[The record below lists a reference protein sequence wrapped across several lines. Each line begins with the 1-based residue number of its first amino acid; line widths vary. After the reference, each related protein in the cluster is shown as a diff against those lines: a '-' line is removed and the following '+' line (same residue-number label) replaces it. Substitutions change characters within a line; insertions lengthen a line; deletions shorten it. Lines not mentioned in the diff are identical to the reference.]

1 MSTDKKRI
9 IEKEPEQNKK
19 RASWIIILLCVICI
33 IAVITLYYIFTGS
46 SHETMKWARKLSPED
61 VSCIELVIFPQDMDK
76 QYKILSDE
84 ELKDAVVLINES
96 KGRYLANPEDMCGGA
111 ISLYLHMKDGSEH
124 TVTNIGNVYLSIDG
138 DHYAAGYGWLS
149 SWPYKE
155 GDSPLPYDFYGTP
168 VLIPGEY
175 VAFQAEILEINDSS
189 MIVRPLPGSP
199 ELDSADQFSLPVK
212 NMPPSP
218 EAKVGD
224 IIEIQYNGEILESYP
239 AQLGVI
245 YGTSVITEKE

>member
-1 MSTDKKRI
+1 MGIDKKQLA
-9 IEKEPEQNKK
+9 EKEPGQNKK
-19 RASWIIILLCVICI
+19 AALWAIILLCVFGIT
-33 IAVITLYYIFTGS
+33 AVIILYYIFTGS
-46 SHETMKWARKLSPED
+46 FHETMNWAKKLSPED

-76 QYKILSDE
+76 QYKVLSDE
-84 ELKDAVVLINES
+84 ELKDAVSLINGS
-96 KGRYLANPEDMCGGA
+96 RGRYLANPEDMDGGG

-124 TVTNIGNVYLSIDG
+124 TVINIGNVYLSIDG
-138 DHYAAGYGWLS
+138 DHYDAGYKWLS

-168 VLIPGEY
+168 VLIPDEY
-175 VAFQAEILEINDSS
+175 AAFHAEILEINDSS
-189 MIVRPLPGSP
+189 MLVKPLPGFP
-199 ELDSADQFSLPVK
+199 ELDSADQFSLPIN

-218 EAKVGD
+218 EAEVGD

-245 YGTSVITEKE
+245 YGTAVIAEN